1 VRAVRSRI
9 QRREYFDIA
18 MDALRVQMDQ
28 RRELWQRIRG
38 AASDDGSRQ
47 VGIQPV
53 VVRQL
58 KPTVAE
64 QKLLELLLASE
75 ELRKIVLA
83 RLEPSDYD
91 SIATAQIFR
100 ALVKLNQDEGEVNFD
115 SLSAETADD
124 AATAELLAR
133 LMIAEPIESFDE
145 ALTHAD
151 SCLNALRLMKLDRE
165 IEELSSQVAEAE
177 RAGEAEKRDS
187 LVMKKHELSKQRGN
201 YLPAAQASKTVH

>member
-1 VRAVRSRI
+1 
-9 QRREYFDIA
+9 
-18 MDALRVQMDQ
+18 MDALRVQTDQ

-38 AASDDGSRQ
+38 AASGDGQ
-47 VGIQPV
+47 TVQQV

-64 QKLLELLLASE
+64 QKILELLLASE
-75 ELRKIVLA
+75 ELRKIVLP

-91 SIATAQIFR
+91 GIATAPIFR
-100 ALVKLNQDEGEVNFD
+100 ALVKLNEDEGEVSFD

-124 AATAELLAR
+124 PSAGELLAR

-165 IEELSSQVAEAE
+165 IDELSSQVAEAE

-201 YLPAAQASKTVH
+201 YLPAAQVSKTVH